1 MSVVSRVQIMS
12 ALRLASADERS
23 GEICMFLHREMN
35 DIGFYDKE
43 QVNERMLAW
52 RRLRKQGKLRILE
65 DNNKDDCK
73 INGKQYYVLVVGST
87 NPNGGFGMDP
97 TGLGWDDRQFLVDG
111 HIYYFQ
117 KKVNRDMVYKYV
129 MGIRD

>member
-1 MSVVSRVQIMS
+1 MSVVSRVQVMS
-12 ALRLASADERS
+12 NLREASADKRR
-23 GEICMFLHREMN
+23 GEICMFYHRVSN

-43 QVNERMLAW
+43 QVNQSMLNW
-52 RRLRKQGKLRILE
+52 RRLRKQGKVLMLE

-73 INGKQYYVLVVGST
+73 INGKQYYVLVLGS
-87 NPNGGFGMDP
+87 PNGGFGMDP

-117 KKVNRDMVYKYV
+117 KKANRDMVYKYV
-129 MGIRD
+129 MGIRN